1 MNLDYEII
9 IITNQSG
16 IGRGY
21 YSNNDFTNLTN
32 WMINEFKKNNVNIL
46 KVYHCPHTSDE
57 NCNCRKPKIGMI
69 QQSLNDFDIDLENS
83 WLIGD
88 KKSDIETAIN
98 ANISNKILISQDKNN
113 SELLNIAS
121 SLIDAIN
128 IIKN

>member
-1 MNLDYEII
+1 
-9 IITNQSG
+9 
-16 IGRGY
+16 
-21 YSNNDFTNLTN
+21 
-32 WMINEFKKNNVNIL
+32 MINEFKKNNVNIL

-98 ANISNKILISQDKNN
+98 ANTIFFIDIDVSYLILVMIYIIADSDK
-113 SELLNIAS
+113 
-121 SLIDAIN
+121 LILQR
-128 IIKN
+128 